1 MAKAKS
7 TKIHET
13 LGDSILDKIIGVFL
27 VLFCIIILYPC
38 IYVFS
43 CSFSS
48 SKALEAGLV
57 VLWPVDFSLEA
68 YQFVLKYEQV
78 WVGFRNTLFYCVVCS
93 FLGIFSNYIV
103 AYPLSRRYFRGRTAY
118 TVFFFLT
125 TRISAGL
132 IPTFITRCQLGLFNS
147 IWAIILNSLVAVYS
161 ILILRTAINSNVPED
176 LFDAA
181 RIDGASHFQCMFT
194 LAIPLTK
201 AILAFQILG
210 AFSGQWNEYFT
221 SMIYLRDTRLFPIQ
235 LVLRP
240 IMTAASARGQL
251 QGAQSLTSQ
260 QAESG
265 LENVRY
271 ALILITTIPI
281 SVVYLFCQK
290 HFKAGVMVGSLKG

>member
-1 MAKAKS
+1 MAKVKS

-13 LGDSILDKIIGVFL
+13 LGDSILDKVIGVFL

-48 SKALEAGLV
+48 SKALESGLV
-57 VLWPVDFSLEA
+57 VLWPVDFTLEA
-68 YQFVLKYEQV
+68 YEFVLKYRQV
-78 WVGFRNTLFYCVVCS
+78 WIGFRNTLFYCVVCTL
-93 FLGIFSNYIV
+93 FNVFSNFIV

-118 TVFFFLT
+118 TIFFFIT
-125 TRISAGL
+125 TRVSAGL

-147 IWAIILNSLVAVYS
+147 IWAILLNGLCSVYT
-161 ILILRTAINSNVPED
+161 ILILRTAINSNIPED

-181 RIDGASHFQCMFT
+181 RIDGASHFQSMFT

-201 AILAFQILG
+201 AILAYQILG
-210 AFSGQWNEYFT
+210 SFTGQWNEYFT
-221 SMIYLRDTRLFPIQ
+221 SMIYLRDTNLFPIQ

-251 QGAQSLTSQ
+251 QAGGSLSAQ

-271 ALILITTIPI
+271 ALILMTTVPI
-281 SVVYLFCQK
+281 SVVYMFCQK